1 MTTDLTV
8 ITGAAGTGKT
18 HKILSIIDSLQK
30 QNQPYEIVAFT
41 NRAVQVLQRRGL
53 AQAATI
59 HKTLYSAQKT
69 GNYVEVKKAILD
81 PTTRLP
87 QRDAQGEIVYGI
99 MHEAEWAFMFR
110 MPANPNT
117 TLIVDESSLVP
128 SAIWGNIFDQ
138 WPGPVIVVGDQNQLP
153 PVDLDL
159 ERQDKRYLNFFLEA
173 AKKPDIDLGGNQN
186 NRRVSAGN
194 SVLPAVYQHI
204 YSPGNGSGQFP
215 RQSQGDYG
223 YVANIKTS
231 ADMAQYIAV
240 LAAADIV
247 VAWQNT
253 EVAYINELI
262 RRHQADQ
269 QSVPYTPYPRRGDR
283 IIAEQHY
290 SKTEPFT
297 YTQRN
302 PHTGELETVTG
313 ETHTPLI
320 TRGEEYVIER
330 VDRPDSKNCVIWVLI
345 SGIPDAVPLNTAFI
359 DGGHSPREIGAIRW
373 CYASAITCHKAQGS
387 GWPQVI
393 VVDSYDWPQDAQRWR
408 YTAATRAS
416 EKLLVMRCSYG
427 WWKR

>member
-1 MTTDLTV
+1 MSTELTV
-8 ITGAAGTGKT
+8 IIGAAGTGKT
-18 HKILSIIDSLQK
+18 HEILSIIDDLQK
-30 QNQPYEIVAFT
+30 QNKCYEIVAFT

-53 AQAATI
+53 EKATTI

-69 GNYVEVKKAILD
+69 GKYVEVKKAILD
-81 PTTRLP
+81 PATRLP
-87 QRDAQGEIVYGI
+87 QRDANGEIVYGI
-99 MHEAEWAFMFR
+99 IQEPEWAFMFR
-110 MPANPNT
+110 PPADPNT
-117 TLIVDESSLVP
+117 TLIVDEASLVP
-128 SAIWGNIFDQ
+128 SAIWGDIFDQ

-173 AKKPDIDLGGNQN
+173 ARTPDRDLGGNHN

-204 YSPGNGSGQFP
+204 YSPGNGAGQFP
-215 RQSQGDYG
+215 RQGQGDYEF
-223 YVANIKTS
+223 VANIQSS
-231 ADMAQYIAV
+231 ADMAQYIDV
-240 LAAADIV
+240 LAAASIV

-253 EVAYINELI
+253 EVAYLNELI
-262 RRHQADQ
+262 RRHQAQ
-269 QSVPYTPYPRRGDR
+269 RQSVPYTPYPRRGDR

-290 SKTEPFT
+290 SKTETYT
-297 YTQRN
+297 YTQRD
-302 PHTGELETVTG
+302 PQTGQLVDITNEK
-313 ETHTPLI
+313 HTPLI

-345 SGIPDAVPLNTAFI
+345 SGIPEAVPLNTAFI

-373 CYASAITCHKAQGS
+373 CYAAAITCHKAQGS

-393 VVDSYDWPQDAQRWR
+393 VVDSYEFPRDSQRWR

-416 EKLLVMRCSYG
+416 EQLLVMRCKSG